1 MNTCTNFSFPLSAA
15 AGFLVYK
22 SVPVGSVAEVLPYLS
37 RRAAENRAVM
47 RGARRERQ
55 LLAKEL
61 AARMVRR
68 S

>member
-1 MNTCTNFSFPLSAA
+1 MATLTCSPA

-22 SVPVGSVAEVLPYLS
+22 SVPVGTVGEVLPYLS

-61 AARMVRR
+61 AARVTRR
-68 S
+68 G